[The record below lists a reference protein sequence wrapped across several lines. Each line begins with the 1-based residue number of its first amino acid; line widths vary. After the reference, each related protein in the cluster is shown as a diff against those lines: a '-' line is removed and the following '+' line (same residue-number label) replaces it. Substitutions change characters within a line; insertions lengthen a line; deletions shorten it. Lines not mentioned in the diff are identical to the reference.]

1 VDSLSSLAA
10 GSADRG
16 VGEGEGAEIRALDGV
31 TFEQIY
37 ERHLSGIYSYLL
49 AHCRSEEDAAD
60 LSQQVFTQALAA
72 LPRYRARGI
81 PIATWL
87 FRIARNLLI
96 DLRRRRRPT
105 VSWELLPEPQHP
117 SAGDDV
123 EATVMRRDAVERL
136 RPILDALDAD
146 KRDLLALRFAGGL
159 TVPEIASVLNRTEPA
174 VRSELRRILL
184 SLREGY
190 VHD

>member
-1 VDSLSSLAA
+1 
-10 GSADRG
+10 
-16 VGEGEGAEIRALDGV
+16 
-31 TFEQIY
+31 
-37 ERHLSGIYSYLL
+37 
-49 AHCRSEEDAAD
+49 
-60 LSQQVFTQALAA
+60 
-72 LPRYRARGI
+72 
-81 PIATWL
+81 
-87 FRIARNLLI
+87 
-96 DLRRRRRPT
+96 